1 MRAPS
6 RGMLFIENC
15 STAITEGIIYGYS
28 FFFLLIIDETKL
40 KSKVNL
46 YNTEMI

>member
-6 RGMLFIENC
+6 RGMLFTENC

-28 FFFLLIIDETKL
+28 FFFLLIIDETEVEEQDKL
-40 KSKVNL
+40 V
-46 YNTEMI
+46 

>member
-6 RGMLFIENC
+6 RGMLFTENC

-28 FFFLLIIDETKL
+28 FFFLLIIDEIEVEEQGKP
-40 KSKVNL
+40 V
-46 YNTEMI
+46 